1 MTRWL
6 RGILREGADTE
17 DVELELRRYR
27 CDDCAAVMRVGPRG
41 VVAHRR
47 YSAPTILFALAL
59 WCIANRPPDA
69 VREIVSPDVHRGA
82 ASAGQRW
89 TTLLRWAQTLTRRA
103 TSSSGTLRART
114 ASALRTVA
122 GVLGGLG
129 LGAPKPSEIYRA
141 AHQVDEGILRA
152 HEA

>member
-1 MTRWL
+1 
-6 RGILREGADTE
+6 
-17 DVELELRRYR
+17 
-27 CDDCAAVMRVGPRG
+27 MRVGPRA

-59 WCIANRPPDA
+59 WCIAKQPPDA

-89 TTLLRWAQTLTRRA
+89 TTLLRWAHTVTQRA
-103 TSSSGTLRART
+103 MASGPTLRART

-122 GVLGGLG
+122 SVLGGLG
-129 LGAPKPSEIYRA
+129 LGAPKPVEIFRA
-141 AHQVDEGILRA
+141 AHQIDEGILRA